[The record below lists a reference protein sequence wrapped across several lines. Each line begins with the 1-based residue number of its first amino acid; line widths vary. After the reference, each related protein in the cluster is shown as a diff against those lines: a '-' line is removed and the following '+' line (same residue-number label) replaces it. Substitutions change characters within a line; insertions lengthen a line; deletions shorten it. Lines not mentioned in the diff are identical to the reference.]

1 MAQDRAAPKGTTA
14 AEPRR
19 KWQRRPASRRLDLTP
34 EQQAAAEAERR
45 NHLRTSGLRIQLTEE
60 ERAEIDQRAKAQRV
74 RVSDYARE
82 VLLSPEKAPLPP
94 PRDKEGIRKLAFEL
108 SKIGTNLNQL
118 AKYANE
124 RRALP
129 SQIDFDG
136 MSDRIIAALEKV
148 YGL

>member
-1 MAQDRAAPKGTTA
+1 MAQDRAADVGTIK
-14 AEPRR
+14 EKRR
-19 KWQRRPASRRLDLTP
+19 RWQRRPSSRRLDLTP
-34 EQQAAAEAERR
+34 EQWVALEAERR
-45 NHLRTSGLRIQLTEE
+45 RMLRTSGLRIQLTSG
-60 ERAEIDQRAKAQRV
+60 ERAEIDKRAKAHNV

-124 RRALP
+124 RHALP
-129 SQIDFDG
+129 RQIDFDG
-136 MSDRIIAALEKV
+136 MSARIVAALDKV